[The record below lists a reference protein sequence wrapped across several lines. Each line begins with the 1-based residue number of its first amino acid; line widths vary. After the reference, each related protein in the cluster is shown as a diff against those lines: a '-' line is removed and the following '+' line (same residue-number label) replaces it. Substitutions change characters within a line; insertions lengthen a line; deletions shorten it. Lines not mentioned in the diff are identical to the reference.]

1 LFIAVGLAMTGVG
14 IKLSA
19 LHAGQQTLPAGVR
32 WALCGGA
39 ALFLL
44 ALAAV
49 RAVAIGGVRDRLLAT
64 RALACAAI
72 IACGAV
78 GGLISPLVLNMLV
91 SAVLFSAVVAD
102 VLRLTPEDEDP
113 HQLAS
118 DPPLDR
124 DVACGRHAPTCERD
138 LRSGDPFPAGVA

>member
-1 LFIAVGLAMTGVG
+1 MAE
-14 IKLSA
+14 
-19 LHAGQQTLPAGVR
+19 
-32 WALCGGA
+32 A

-72 IACGAV
+72 IACGAF
-78 GGLISPLVLNMLV
+78 GRLISPLVLNVLV
-91 SAVLFSAVVAD
+91 TAVLFAAVVAD
-102 VLRLTPEDEDP
+102 VLRLTREDADP
-113 HQLAS
+113 PQLAS

-124 DVACGRHAPTCERD
+124 DAACQCHAPARERD
-138 LRSGDPFPAGVA
+138 LRSGDSFPATVA

>member
-14 IKLSA
+14 LKLST

-72 IACGAV
+72 IACGAF
-78 GGLISPLVLNMLV
+78 GGLISPLVLNVLV

-102 VLRLTPEDEDP
+102 LLRLTPEDEDP
-113 HQLAS
+113 PQLAS
-118 DPPLDR
+118 DHPLDP
-124 DVACGRHAPTCERD
+124 DAACRRHAPTRERD
-138 LRSGDPFPAGVA
+138 LRSRDPFQADVV